1 MKLYALL
8 EGLATALPDSEITGV
23 SDDTRNIREGMVFV
37 CVKGSR
43 FDGHDAA
50 ADMLAKGATAV
61 IAERDLGLGEQQILV
76 SNSRKAYGDL
86 CAAWYGH
93 PEQRMRLMGV
103 RGSKGKTTVT
113 TLIQKMLQQG
123 GRKVGL
129 IGTVQYEIGDEII
142 ASVNTTPLTDA
153 YFSILAK
160 MAAAGCT
167 DVVMEV
173 SSFGLEQYRI
183 GPSHFAAAAFLNLTQ
198 DHLDVHGSM
207 ENYYLAKKMLFD
219 RCDYALI
226 NTDDAYGKRLLSE
239 ITCDRQGFG
248 MGEDAS
254 AHGAAFCVE
263 DVAISGSG
271 TAFTLVSGDAKTRIT
286 TGMMGRF
293 NVSNAAAATILCRK
307 LGVAD
312 ADILAMLHDYTG
324 VRGRCELIPTGR
336 EFTVICDYAHTPD
349 AIEKV
354 LSAMKECTA
363 GRLIALFGCGGNR
376 DRTKRPRMAA
386 AAAKYADVV
395 IVTSDNPRD
404 EDPDAIIAEILTGL
418 ADTDVEYHTVT
429 DRAQAIHFAVGM
441 ASAGDMI
448 VLAGKG
454 HEDYQIIAGGV
465 KLHMDERE
473 LVADA
478 LAAL

>member
-8 EGLATALPDSEITGV
+8 EGLETVLPDSEITGV
-23 SDDTRNIREGMVFV
+23 SDDTRKICAGMVFV
-37 CVKGSR
+37 CIKGSH

-50 ADMLAKGATAV
+50 AEMLAKGAVAV
-61 IAERDLGLGEQQILV
+61 IAEHDLGLGDRQILV
-76 SNSRKAYGDL
+76 PNSRKAYGDL

-93 PEQRMRLMGV
+93 PEQKMRLIGV
-103 RGSKGKTTVT
+103 TGTNGKTTVT
-113 TLIQKMLQQG
+113 TLIQKILQQA

-142 ASVNTTPLTDA
+142 PSVNTTPLTDA
-153 YFSILAK
+153 YFSMLAK

-198 DHLDVHGSM
+198 DHLDIHGTM

-219 RCDYALI
+219 RCDYALV
-226 NTDDAYGKRLLSE
+226 NTDDAYGRRLLSE
-239 ITCDRQGFG
+239 ITCERQGFG
-248 MGEDAS
+248 MAEDAS
-254 AHGAAFCVE
+254 AQGAAFYVE
-263 DVAISGSG
+263 DVSISGSG
-271 TAFTLVSGDAKTRIT
+271 TAFTLVSGDEKTPVT

-293 NVSNAAAATILCRK
+293 NVSNAAAAMILCRR

-312 ADILAMLHDYTG
+312 ADILGMLHDYKG

-336 EFTVICDYAHTPD
+336 DFAVICDYAHTPD

-354 LSAMKECTA
+354 LSAMKECTK

-386 AAAKYADVV
+386 AAAKYADVL

-404 EDPDAIIAEILTGL
+404 EDPDAIIAEVLTGI
-418 ADTDVEYHTVT
+418 ADTDIEHFAIT
-429 DRAQAIHFAVGM
+429 DRARAIRTAVRI
-441 ASAGDMI
+441 AEAGDVI

>member
-23 SDDTRNIREGMVFV
+23 SDDTRRICKGMVFV
-37 CVKGSR
+37 CIKGSR

-50 ADMLAKGATAV
+50 EEMLAKGAVAV
-61 IAERDLGLGEQQILV
+61 IAERDLGLGDRQIVV

-93 PEQRMRLMGV
+93 PERTMRLIGV
-103 RGSKGKTTVT
+103 TGTNGKTTVT
-113 TLIQKMLQQG
+113 TLIQKMLQQA

-129 IGTVQYEIGDEII
+129 MGTVQYEIGGEII
-142 ASVNTTPLTDA
+142 PSVNTTPLTDA
-153 YFSILAK
+153 YFSMLAR

-183 GPSHFAAAAFLNLTQ
+183 GPSHFAVAAFLNLTQ

-219 RCDYALI
+219 RCDYALVNI
-226 NTDDAYGKRLLSE
+226 DDAYGRRLLSE
-239 ITCDRQGFG
+239 IHCEKQGFG
-248 MGEDAS
+248 MTNDA
-254 AHGAAFCVE
+254 AVQGAAFCVE
-263 DVAISGSG
+263 DVCISGNG
-271 TAFTLVSGDAKTRIT
+271 TAFTLTSGDAKTRIT
-286 TGMMGRF
+286 TGMIGRF
-293 NVSNAAAATILCRK
+293 NVSNAAAATILCRR

-312 ADILAMLHDYTG
+312 VDILTMLHDYKG
-324 VRGRCELIPTGR
+324 VRGRCELIPTNR
-336 EFTVICDYAHTPD
+336 DFAVICDYAHTPD
-349 AIEKV
+349 AIEKI
-354 LSAMKECTA
+354 LSAMRECTNQ
-363 GRLIALFGCGGNR
+363 RLIALFGCGGNR
-376 DRTKRPRMAA
+376 DRTKRPLMAA
-386 AAAKYADVV
+386 AAAKYADVL
-395 IVTSDNPRD
+395 IVTSDNPR
-404 EDPDAIIAEILTGL
+404 EEKPDAIIAEILTGL
-418 ADTDVEYHTVT
+418 ADINVEYHTVT
-429 DRAQAIHFAVGM
+429 DRAQAIHFAVHM
-441 ASAGDMI
+441 ARAGDVI

-473 LVADA
+473 LVANA
-478 LAAL
+478 LATL

>member
-1 MKLYALL
+1 MKLYTLL
-8 EGLATALPDSEITGV
+8 EGLETSLPDSEITGV
-23 SDDTRNIREGMVFV
+23 SDDTRKIGEGMVFV
-37 CVKGSR
+37 CIKGSR

-50 ADMLAKGATAV
+50 KEMLAKGAAAV
-61 IAERDLGLGEQQILV
+61 IAERDLGLGARQILV
-76 SNSRKAYGDL
+76 SNSRRTYGDL
-86 CAAWYGH
+86 CAAWHGH
-93 PEQRMRLMGV
+93 PERKMRLIGIT
-103 RGSKGKTTVT
+103 GTNGKTTVT
-113 TLIQKMLQQG
+113 TLIQKMLQQA

-129 IGTVQYEIGDEII
+129 IGTVQYEIGDEVIP
-142 ASVNTTPLTDA
+142 SVNTTPLTDA

-183 GPSHFAAAAFLNLTQ
+183 GPSHFTAAAFLNLTQ

-219 RCDYALI
+219 CCDYALI
-226 NTDDAYGKRLLSE
+226 NTDDAYGRRLLSE
-239 ITCDRQGFG
+239 ISCEKQGFG
-248 MGEDAS
+248 MAEEALAQDA
-254 AHGAAFCVE
+254 AYCVE
-263 DVAISGSG
+263 DIQISSNG
-271 TAFTLVSGDAKTRIT
+271 TAFTLASANAQTRIT
-286 TGMMGRF
+286 TRMMGRF
-293 NVSNAAAATILCRK
+293 NVSNAAAAVILCRK
-307 LGVAD
+307 LGIAD
-312 ADILAMLHDYTG
+312 ADILAMLHSYAG
-324 VRGRCELIPTGR
+324 VRGRCELIPTNR
-336 EFTVICDYAHTPD
+336 DFAVICDYAHTPD
-349 AIEKV
+349 AVEKV

-376 DRTKRPRMAA
+376 DRTKRPLMAA
-386 AAAKYADVV
+386 AAAKFADVL

-404 EDPDAIIAEILTGL
+404 EEPDAIIAEIVTGL

-429 DRAQAIHFAVGM
+429 DRAEAIRFAVHM
-441 ASAGDMI
+441 ARAGDMI

-454 HEDYQIIAGGV
+454 HEDYQMIAGGV

-478 LAAL
+478 LASL

>member
-8 EGLATALPDSEITGV
+8 EGLATHLPDSEITGV
-23 SDDTRNIREGMVFV
+23 SDDTRRISAGMVFV
-37 CVKGSR
+37 CIKGSR

-50 ADMLAKGATAV
+50 AEMLAKGAVAV
-61 IAERDLGLGEQQILV
+61 IAEHDLGLGDRQILV
-76 SNSRKAYGDL
+76 ANSRKTYGDL

-93 PEQRMRLMGV
+93 PEQKMRLIGV
-103 RGSKGKTTVT
+103 TGTNGKTTVT
-113 TLIQKMLQQG
+113 TLIQKMLQQA

-129 IGTVQYEIGDEII
+129 IGTVQYEIGDTVIP
-142 ASVNTTPLTDA
+142 SVNTTPLTDA

-160 MAAAGCT
+160 MVAAGCT

-207 ENYYLAKKMLFD
+207 ENYYQAKKMLFD

-226 NTDDAYGKRLLSE
+226 NTDDAYGRRLLSE
-239 ITCDRQGFG
+239 ICCEKQGFG
-248 MGEDAS
+248 IADDAS
-254 AHGAAFCVE
+254 AQGAAFCVE
-263 DVAISGSG
+263 DVCSTSSG
-271 TAFTLVSGDAKTRIT
+271 TAFTLAFCNEKTRIT

-307 LGVAD
+307 LGVSAT
-312 ADILAMLHDYTG
+312 DIFAMLRDYKG
-324 VRGRCELIPTGR
+324 VRGRCELLPTNR
-336 EFTVICDYAHTPD
+336 DFAVVCDYAHTPD

-354 LSAMKECTA
+354 LSAMKECTK

-376 DRTKRPRMAA
+376 DRTKRPLMAA
-386 AAAKYADVV
+386 AAAKYADVL

-404 EDPDAIIAEILTGL
+404 ENPEAIIAEILTGL
-418 ADTDVEYHTVT
+418 ADSDAEYHTVT
-429 DRAQAIHFAVGM
+429 DRAQAIRFAVRM
-441 ASAGDMI
+441 AQAGDVI

-454 HEDYQIIAGGV
+454 HEDYQMIAGGV